1 MLKPEIINECRGE
14 LFVINGKEKPAE
26 MFDHKILLTGISFYE
41 VLKIKKKTPL
51 FLSDHLERLAESLK
65 AANFIS
71 STPLEVIAENID
83 RLIDLNTAID
93 DGNIRL
99 ILHYPFNSS
108 KKPDIYVY
116 YIPHSYPSEYEY
128 ASGISL
134 VLVHSERKN
143 VHSKI
148 INMDARMAL
157 NRKIRDNKAYEALLV
172 NKDGFITEGSKS
184 NFFMIREDKITTAP
198 EKDVLPGITRKHIF
212 RLCRNSGIDIRE
224 AKIHYTETGN
234 YESCFIT
241 GTSPGVLA
249 VRNIGSKIFKHD
261 HPLLGKVSQEYEKLV
276 SDYLEINIKQ
286 FGRNNKIN

>member
-1 MLKPEIINECRGE
+1 MLKPEIINECRGD

-65 AANFIS
+65 VANYS
-71 STPLEVIAENID
+71 SITPLSVIAENID
-83 RLIDLNTAID
+83 RLIDLNTSID
-93 DGNIRL
+93 EGNIRL
-99 ILHYPFNSS
+99 ILHYPGNSRN
-108 KKPDIYVY
+108 KPDIYAY
-116 YIPHSYPSEYEY
+116 YIPHSYPSDYEY
-128 ASGISL
+128 AYGVSL
-134 VLVHSERKN
+134 VLIHSERKN

-148 INMDARMAL
+148 INVDARMAL
-157 NRKIRDNKAYEALLV
+157 NRKIRENKAYEALLV

-184 NFFMIREDKITTAP
+184 NFFMIMEDKVTTAP
-198 EKDVLPGITRKHIF
+198 EKDVLRGITRKHIF
-212 RLCRNSGIDIRE
+212 HLCRKSGIEIRE

-249 VRNIGSKIFKHD
+249 VRNIGSKMFKHD
-261 HPLLGKVSQEYEKLV
+261 HPLLGKISQEYEKLV
-276 SDYLEINIKQ
+276 SDYLEINKRQ
-286 FGRNNKIN
+286 SGRDNKTN